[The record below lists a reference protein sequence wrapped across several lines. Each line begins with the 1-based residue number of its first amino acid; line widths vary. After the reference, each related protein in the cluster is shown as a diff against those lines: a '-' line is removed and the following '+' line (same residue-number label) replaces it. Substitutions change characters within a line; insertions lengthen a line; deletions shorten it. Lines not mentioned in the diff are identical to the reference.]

1 MADAKDANK
10 ESSDDEDDGDS
21 DDSGNESSEEDDT
34 ITEPKTLFIGNL
46 PFTADIGQ
54 V

>member
-1 MADAKDANK
+1 MADANK
-10 ESSDDEDDGDS
+10 ESSDDDEDDGDS

-34 ITEPKTLFIGNL
+34 ITEPKTLFVRNM